1 MRPMRYISRRSAC
14 FTMLL
19 AGPVLGFSR
28 KLAAQI
34 KHQKGKELIYVGT
47 YSKGIYGFRY
57 DPEKA
62 NLEPI
67 GYLGEIQN
75 PSFLILHPEHQY
87 LYAVSELTGSGDPIG
102 GVASFSINP
111 ENGSLTMLNKRSSEG
126 SAPCHLALD
135 KTSKMLMVANY
146 VNGAVASFP
155 VLENGSLGELASL
168 MKASGHSVDKGRQDG
183 PHAHEVVVSADNRFA
198 FVPDLGLDHIRI
210 YQIDPSTAKMTPSDP
225 PFVKMTPGSGPRH
238 LVFSGNEKFAYVISE
253 LASTVTVFAYHPES
267 GSMTEL
273 QTVSTLPPDFKGENG
288 AGEIKLDHSG
298 RFLYASNRGYDS
310 IAVFSINK
318 EIGTLSEVQIEK
330 IDGKMPR
337 YVALD
342 PEGEHLLAA
351 NQKSDNILVF
361 KVDQMSGKIAPTGQN
376 VQSPSPVCLA
386 FLPHIR

>member
-1 MRPMRYISRRSAC
+1 MRYISRRSAC
-14 FTMLL
+14 SSLLL

-28 KLAAQI
+28 QLAAQT
-34 KHQKGKELIYVGT
+34 KHQKGNELIYVGT

-57 DPEKA
+57 DASNA
-62 NLEPI
+62 NLESV
-67 GYLGEIQN
+67 GYLGEIEN
-75 PSFLILHPEHQY
+75 PSFLILHPNHQY
-87 LYAVSELTGSGDPIG
+87 LYSVSELTGPGAPTG
-102 GVASFSINP
+102 GVAAFSINH
-111 ENGSLTMLNKRSSEG
+111 ENGKLTMLNKRSSEG

-146 VNGAVASFP
+146 VTGTVSSYP

-168 MKASGHSVDKGRQDG
+168 MKGSGHGPNKSRQEG

-210 YQIDPSTAKMTPSDP
+210 YKIDPATARMTPNDP
-225 PFVKMTPGSGPRH
+225 AFVQMKPGSGPRH

-253 LASTVTVFAYHPES
+253 LASTITAFAYHPQD

-273 QTVSTLPPDFKGENG
+273 QTVSTLPADFKGENG
-288 AGEIKLDHSG
+288 GAEIKMDYSG

-310 IAVFSINK
+310 IAVFAINK
-318 EIGTLSEVQIEK
+318 ESGNLSEVQIEK

-337 YVALD
+337 YITFD
-342 PEGEHLLAA
+342 PEGNHLLAG

-361 KVDQMSGKIAPTGQN
+361 NVDPTSGKIAPTGQN
-376 VQSPSPVCLA
+376 VPAPSPVCMA
-386 FLPHIR
+386 FLQHIR

>member
-1 MRPMRYISRRSAC
+1 MRYISRRSAC

-19 AGPVLGFSR
+19 AAPVLGFSR
-28 KLAAQI
+28 KLKAQT
-34 KHQKGKELIYVGT
+34 KYRKGKQLIYVGT

-57 DPEKA
+57 DPQNA
-62 NLEPI
+62 NLESV

-75 PSFLILHPEHQY
+75 PSFLIVHPNRQY
-87 LYAVSELTGSGDPIG
+87 LYAVSELTGKGNPIG
-102 GVASFSINP
+102 GVGSFSINS

-146 VNGAVASFP
+146 VTGTVSSFP

-168 MKASGHSVDKGRQDG
+168 MKASGHSVNKERQEG

-210 YQIDPSTAKMTPSDP
+210 YQIDPSTAKMTPNDP
-225 PFVKMTPGSGPRH
+225 PFIPIKPGSGPRH

-253 LASTVTVFAYHPES
+253 LVSTITVFSYHPEN

-273 QTVSTLPPDFKGENG
+273 QTIPTLPPEVKNRDGG
-288 AGEIKLDHSG
+288 AEIKIDPSG

-318 EIGTLSEVQIEK
+318 ENGKLSEVQIEK
-330 IDGKMPR
+330 IEGKMPR
-337 YVALD
+337 YITLD
-342 PEGEHLLAA
+342 PEAKHLLAA

-361 KVDQMSGKIAPTGQN
+361 KVDQITGKVAPTGQN
-376 VQSPSPVCLA
+376 FQSPSPVCLA
-386 FLPHIR
+386 FLPLI